1 MAPNRVTRATA
12 MATARDYAK
21 NHSKEALRVQVDL
34 YREQVKSLNRA
45 KANAS
50 EEEVRRLC
58 ERRIADTRELL
69 RAFEKEAAQ

>member
-21 NHSKEALRVQVDL
+21 NHSKEAVRVQVAL
-34 YREQVKSLNRA
+34 YRNQVKSLNHA

-58 ERRIADTRELL
+58 ERIADTRELL
-69 RAFEKEAAQ
+69 RAFEREAQ

>member
-12 MATARDYAK
+12 NATARDYAK
-21 NHSKEALRVQVDL
+21 THSKEALRVQIAP

-50 EEEVRRLC
+50 EEEVRRLT
-58 ERRIADTRELL
+58 ERIADTRELL
-69 RAFEKEAAQ
+69 RAFEREAAQ

>member
-21 NHSKEALRVQVDL
+21 NHSKEAVRVQVVL
-34 YREQVKSLNRA
+34 YRDQVKSLNRA

-58 ERRIADTRELL
+58 ERIADTRELL
-69 RAFEKEAAQ
+69 RAFEREAQ

>member
-1 MAPNRVTRATA
+1 

-21 NHSKEALRVQVDL
+21 THSKEALHVRVAL

-58 ERRIADTRELL
+58 ERIADTRELL

>member
-1 MAPNRVTRATA
+1 MAPNRVTSATA

-21 NHSKEALRVQVDL
+21 NHSKEAVRVQVAL
-34 YREQVKSLNRA
+34 YRDQVKSLNRA

-58 ERRIADTRELL
+58 ERIADTRELL
-69 RAFEKEAAQ
+69 RAFEREAQ

>member
-21 NHSKEALRVQVDL
+21 NHSKEAVRVQAAL
-34 YREQVKSLNRA
+34 YRDQVKSLNRA

-58 ERRIADTRELL
+58 ERIADTRELL
-69 RAFEKEAAQ
+69 RAFEKEAQ

>member
-12 MATARDYAK
+12 IATARDYAK
-21 NHSKEALRVQVDL
+21 NHSKEAVRVQVAL
-34 YREQVKSLNRA
+34 YRDQVKSLNRA

-58 ERRIADTRELL
+58 ERIADTRELL
-69 RAFEKEAAQ
+69 RAFEREAQ

>member
-12 MATARDYAK
+12 MAMARDYAK
-21 NHSKEALRVQVDL
+21 NHSKEAVRVQVAL
-34 YREQVKSLNRA
+34 YRDQVKSLNHA

-58 ERRIADTRELL
+58 ERIADTRELL
-69 RAFEKEAAQ
+69 RAFEREAQ

>member
-21 NHSKEALRVQVDL
+21 NHSKEAVRVQIAL
-34 YREQVKSLNRA
+34 YRDQVKSLNRA
-45 KANAS
+45 KADAS

-58 ERRIADTRELL
+58 ERIADTRELL
-69 RAFEKEAAQ
+69 RAFEREAQ

>member
-21 NHSKEALRVQVDL
+21 NHSKEAVRVQAAL
-34 YREQVKSLNRA
+34 YRDQVKSPNRA

-58 ERRIADTRELL
+58 ERIADTRELL
-69 RAFEKEAAQ
+69 RAFEREAQ